1 MSEVTQTLIDDAQA
15 HSQSESR
22 ITARDLRSVFWRSF
36 TLQGS
41 WNYERQQHMG
51 YAFAMSPALKR
62 IYQTPPNWGAPYS
75 VIWCCSIPR
84 RICQR
89 LSLACRLRWRR
100 KINATRTLTKSR
112 SMPLKPA

>member
-1 MSEVTQTLIDDAQA
+1 MSEVTQTLIDDAQS

-51 YAFAMSPALKR
+51 YAF
-62 IYQTPPNWGAPYS
+62 
-75 VIWCCSIPR
+75 
-84 RICQR
+84 
-89 LSLACRLRWRR
+89 
-100 KINATRTLTKSR
+100 
-112 SMPLKPA
+112 

>member
-1 MSEVTQTLIDDAQA
+1 MSEMTQTVTGATQPQSDDA
-15 HSQSESR
+15 SR

-62 IYQTPPNWGAPYS
+62 IYQDPTELGPPCS
-75 VIWCCSIPR
+75 VIWCCLTPR
-84 RICQR
+84 PISRP
-89 LSLACRLRWRR
+89 LSSACRLPW
-100 KINATRTLTKSR
+100 KKRTSVTPNLMRSR
-112 SMPLKPA
+112 